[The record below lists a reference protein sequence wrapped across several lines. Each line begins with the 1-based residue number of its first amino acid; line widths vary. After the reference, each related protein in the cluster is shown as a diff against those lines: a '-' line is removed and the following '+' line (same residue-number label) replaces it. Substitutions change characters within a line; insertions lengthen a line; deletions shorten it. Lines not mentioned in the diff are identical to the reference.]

1 VKIEEEKVKRE
12 LRGRHSDCHWVE
24 VSKRAENPERSME
37 KSKPL
42 DEEIEDDRST
52 RKMDRGQLS
61 KQRKPPLDALEH
73 RARREERQAGE
84 ALKRWV
90 KLT

>member
-1 VKIEEEKVKRE
+1 
-12 LRGRHSDCHWVE
+12 
-24 VSKRAENPERSME
+24 ME
-37 KSKPL
+37 
-42 DEEIEDDRST
+42 EEIEDDRST
-52 RKMDRGQLS
+52 RKMDQGQFN

>member
-1 VKIEEEKVKRE
+1 
-12 LRGRHSDCHWVE
+12 
-24 VSKRAENPERSME
+24 
-37 KSKPL
+37 L

-52 RKMDRGQLS
+52 RKMDRGQLN

>member
-1 VKIEEEKVKRE
+1 
-12 LRGRHSDCHWVE
+12 
-24 VSKRAENPERSME
+24 M
-37 KSKPL
+37 
-42 DEEIEDDRST
+42 DEEIEDDGLT
-52 RKMDRGQLS
+52 RKMDRGQLK
-61 KQRKPPLDALEH
+61 KQRNPPLDDLEH